1 MLIDKEAANFLQ
13 KHRKA
18 MESGIAIM
26 HTFANGD
33 AISTV
38 YPPRSYRPA
47 IRIWTLLATE
57 YFPPVRLLARR
68 RARAPSTRSSVP
80 NAKDKMRR
88 QIIPDVLG
96 GCSCAVSTI
105 RCRSVKFLNNFR

>member
-57 YFPPVRLLARR
+57 YFPLVRLLARR
-68 RARAPSTRSSVP
+68 SPAHDSAPSTRSSVP

-88 QIIPDVLG
+88 
-96 GCSCAVSTI
+96 
-105 RCRSVKFLNNFR
+105 